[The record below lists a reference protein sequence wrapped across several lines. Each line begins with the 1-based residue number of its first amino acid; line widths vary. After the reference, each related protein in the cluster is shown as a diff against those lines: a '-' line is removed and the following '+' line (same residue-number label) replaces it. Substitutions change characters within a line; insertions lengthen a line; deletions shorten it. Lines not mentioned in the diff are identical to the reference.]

1 MVISW
6 WIIFCACIDYIVD
19 VNPDLKLIWRNIQVT
34 GKKNYHNLILN
45 FKNLKLKS
53 NCFTQFLFFFKKS
66 QVYIQVLIRS
76 MN

>member
-19 VNPDLKLIWRNIQVT
+19 VKPDLKLIWRKIQVT

-45 FKNLKLKS
+45 FKN
-53 NCFTQFLFFFKKS
+53 
-66 QVYIQVLIRS
+66 
-76 MN
+76 